1 MTAAA
6 PKAASEPLCPG
17 NRIHPFVFF
26 DRLVWLDGR
35 PLMDTI
41 EPYRRQ
47 LFADALFTFDQSGR
61 PAFDQ
66 VMVGRAKKNN
76 KTTDF
81 ILACL
86 YRFLAWP
93 SDAGNDSFI
102 LAADEGQ
109 AGDDL
114 ALAKKLI
121 AVNSIL
127 AAEVRVGAKEI
138 ERRDG
143 RGKLQ
148 ILPARDIA
156 GSHGKTYLFVGFDEI
171 HSYRSHDI
179 FEALAPDP
187 TRHDVLTWITSYD
200 SIRNV
205 SGIPLHDFK
214 ILGQSGGDPRLP
226 DFSKAESIPAISV
239 LTRISPTPSPRSG
252 PTPR

>member
-1 MTAAA
+1 MIHCFQAG
-6 PKAASEPLCPG
+6 PKTSSG
-17 NRIHPFVFF
+17 SSGGGRRRIRKMPIS
-26 DRLVWLDGR
+26 GA
-35 PLMDTI
+35 LMDTI

-76 KTTDF
+76 KTTDL

-214 ILGQSGGDPRLP
+214 ILSRLRQL
-226 DFSKAESIPAISV
+226 DQ
-239 LTRISPTPSPRSG
+239 RIAGVIRSS
-252 PTPR
+252 R